1 MGIFKVYA
9 KKTAIIDTLEANIKR
24 EIHKIYTEILEK
36 ITENWPSIILFKRNV
51 MEAISQN

>member
-1 MGIFKVYA
+1 ML
-9 KKTAIIDTLEANIKR
+9 KKTAIIDALEANIKR

-51 MEAISQN
+51 MEAIS